1 VQDRGAESGRWLRAK
16 SAGSMQGVGG
26 DANEFSSISC
36 PELWESLSEEGV
48 PVPDDPSVFRLCFSP
63 SPLSLSKIQIESDC
77 VSARGW
83 VDALSRTYA
92 PSLHTLSCHLSLPP
106 PAPPDLSPSCR
117 WRGKTLLH
125 PFWSNGN
132 LVVRAVPS
140 GDLIYRGRP
149 PKQPPAGSPLLLA
162 PLRSSSLTLPLS
174 LLSLLLLSQ
183 RKIFRCTIQKPH
195 TQNATT
201 QFPSSNSRIYVK
213 NSNPKPCT

>member
-1 VQDRGAESGRWLRAK
+1 MQDRGAESGRWLRAK

-106 PAPPDLSPSCR
+106 PAPRPLSFVQVAREDTPAPILEQR
-117 WRGKTLLH
+117 K
-125 PFWSNGN
+125 
-132 LVVRAVPS
+132 S
-140 GDLIYRGRP
+140 GG
-149 PKQPPAGSPLLLA
+149 AGSA
-162 PLRSSSLTLPLS
+162 LRRPHLSWPPPQAAACRVSSLTRPLA
-174 LLSLLLLSQ
+174 LLLSY
-183 RKIFRCTIQKPH
+183 
-195 TQNATT
+195 
-201 QFPSSNSRIYVK
+201 SSPVAPLPTPPLTAKDIPVHRTK
-213 NSNPKPCT
+213 TAHPKCHNPIPKL